1 MNTKDNMRMKHNQSF
16 LDLVQDALSRVAE
29 IDIHQLK
36 NKLEAQETIFVVDTR
51 EDREWNQGRIPK
63 SIHLGKGVIE
73 RDIEN
78 VIPNRSANIILY
90 CQGGFRSAL
99 AADNL
104 LNMGYENPVSLAGG
118 FGDWMNNGFNIE
130 TDD

>member
-1 MNTKDNMRMKHNQSF
+1 MKHNQSF

-63 SIHLGKGVIE
+63 SIHLGKGIIE

-104 LNMGYENPVSLAGG
+104 LKMGYENPVSLSGG
-118 FGDWMNNGFNIE
+118 FGDWINNGFNIE
-130 TDD
+130 TDK